1 MPSLLH
7 WGSRQKAQTPVQND
21 MCEQCGQ
28 KPKFIEPGG
37 SRHPYCSRSCAKQ
50 AQGASPSACALRGC
64 RATGKPAFSNFC
76 SDEHGRR
83 VVLLDS
89 DSSCQTLT
97 AIAGI
102 PTDKPGDLCIACDRK
117 MPGPRLKELAVGST
131 PFTDVRTQ
139 FLSEWDSLNAARP
152 RIDKVYQVFVPRDVR
167 ARHNGYRANQR
178 ATEEIRVFHS
188 AQCICDMGT
197 KTPTLCNFKS
207 CGICCIVKSS
217 FNEFAFG
224 ERFNTG
230 RFGEG
235 IYSYRNPSLAD
246 VHATSATSTPYRVMI
261 ACDIAVESDF
271 EVPDEESVFVPS
283 ADAIVPAFII
293 MYTV

>member
-1 MPSLLH
+1 MSSVPH
-7 WGSRQKAQTPVQND
+7 RGSRQKTQTPVQNE

-50 AQGASPSACALRGC
+50 AQGANPSACALRGC
-64 RATGKPAFSNFC
+64 RATGKPPFSNFC
-76 SDEHGRR
+76 SDKHGRLAVR
-83 VVLLDS
+83 SRQVEGCDS
-89 DSSCQTLT
+89 CHENPRAS
-97 AIAGI
+97 GH
-102 PTDKPGDLCIACDRK
+102 LCMVCDRR
-117 MPGPRLKELAVGST
+117 MLGPRLQELAVGST
-131 PFTDVRTQ
+131 PFTDIGTQ

-152 RIDKVYQVFVPRDVR
+152 QIKKVYQVLVPRDVL
-167 ARHNGYRANQR
+167 ARHNAYRANQR

-197 KTPTLCNFKS
+197 KTPALCNFKS
-207 CGICCIVKSS
+207 CDICCILKSS

-224 ERFNTG
+224 DRFNTG
-230 RFGEG
+230 RFGGG

-246 VHATSATSTPYRVMI
+246 MHATAATSTPYRVMI
-261 ACDIAVESDF
+261 ACYIAVQSDF
-271 EVPDEESVFVPS
+271 EVPDKESVFVPS